1 MLILKAIAVIV
12 LSAIGILLGLFGIW
26 MMFNNKTLKHNV
38 NTMKINDTQI
48 IASAV
53 FNLESIIYL
62 QGSTLTPEAHKVMVE
77 TIESLKALY
86 K

>member
-1 MLILKAIAVIV
+1 MTPTPTPLPDGVQV
-12 LSAIGILLGLFGIW
+12 LA
-26 MMFNNKTLKHNV
+26 N
-38 NTMKINDTQI
+38 
-48 IASAV
+48 AV

-77 TIESLKALY
+77 TIDSLKTLY

>member
-1 MLILKAIAVIV
+1 MTPTPTPLPDAVRTPDSVQV
-12 LSAIGILLGLFGIW
+12 L
-26 MMFNNKTLKHNV
+26 
-38 NTMKINDTQI
+38 
-48 IASAV
+48 ASAV

>member
-1 MLILKAIAVIV
+1 MTPTPTPLPGAVQTPNSVQV
-12 LSAIGILLGLFGIW
+12 LA
-26 MMFNNKTLKHNV
+26 N
-38 NTMKINDTQI
+38 
-48 IASAV
+48 AV

-77 TIESLKALY
+77 TIENLKALY

>member
-1 MLILKAIAVIV
+1 M
-12 LSAIGILLGLFGIW
+12 
-26 MMFNNKTLKHNV
+26 
-38 NTMKINDTQI
+38 NTTQEQAINDIQI